1 MIIKKGVQNL
11 FRFTA
16 EQFVYDIDGVKI
28 GGQPGEYP
36 SVLIGSM
43 FYRGHKIVKDPVK
56 GIFDEDA
63 AKALLDQEA
72 ELSAE
77 TGNPRIVDV
86 IGDTVEALTRHAEFV
101 LRHTTTPILL
111 DSVSPAVRAGT
122 LKYFAKDPSVINRI
136 IYNSIE
142 ENYTEEEL
150 AAIKEAGVKTAVIL
164 AFSKKHL
171 KPSKRVELL
180 TGDEKHE
187 GLIAAAK
194 RAGVEQLLIDPGVL
208 DVASNSWTTKA
219 IYDIKEKFGYPGG
232 CAPSNALY
240 LWKKMRSKGTPFF
253 EVAGASVF
261 TYPITQGADFI
272 LYGPMM
278 NAPWVFRAVATTDAM
293 IGYTCKLTGSKIG
306 TAEHPLLKIF

>member
-1 MIIKKGVQNL
+1 M

-16 EQFVYDIDGVKI
+16 EQLVYDINGVKI

-36 SVLIGSM
+36 TVLIGSM
-43 FYRGHKIVKDPVK
+43 FYRGHKIVQDAQK
-56 GIFDEDA
+56 GIFDENA
-63 AKALLDQEA
+63 AKALLEQEA

-86 IGDTVEALTRHAEFV
+86 IGDTVEALTRYAEFV
-101 LRHTTTPILL
+101 FKHTDSPILL
-111 DSVSPAVRAGT
+111 DSVSAEVRTGA
-122 LKYFAKDPSVINRI
+122 LKYFAKDSSVIDRI

-171 KPSKRVELL
+171 KPSKRVDLL
-180 TGDEKHE
+180 AGDDKHE

-194 RAGVEQLLIDPGVL
+194 RAGIEQFLVDPGVL

-219 IYDIKEKFGYPGG
+219 IYDVKEKFGYPGG

-253 EVAGASVF
+253 EVAGAAVF

-278 NAPWVFRAVATTDAM
+278 NAPWVYRAIATTDAM
-293 IGYTCKLTGSKIG
+293 IAYTNKITGTKLG
-306 TAEHPLLKIF
+306 TTEHPLMKIF

>member
-1 MIIKKGVQNL
+1 M

-16 EQFVYDIDGVKI
+16 EQHVYDIDGVKI
-28 GGQPGEYP
+28 GGQPGQYP
-36 SVLIGSM
+36 TVLIGSM
-43 FYRGHKIVKDPVK
+43 FYRGHKIVKDSLK

-101 LRHTTTPILL
+101 LKNTTTPILL
-111 DSVSPAVRAGT
+111 DSVSSEVRTGA
-122 LKYFAKDPSVINRI
+122 LKYFAKDPAVINRI

-142 ENYTEEEL
+142 ENYSEEEL
-150 AAIKEAGVKTAVIL
+150 AAIKDAGVKTAVIL

-180 TGDEKHE
+180 SGDDQHE
-187 GLIAAAK
+187 GLIKAAK
-194 RAGVEQLLIDPGVL
+194 RAGIEQFLIDPGVL

-219 IYDIKEKFGYPGG
+219 IHDVKEQFGYPGG

-261 TYPITQGADFI
+261 TYPITQGGDFI

-278 NAPWVFRAVATTDAM
+278 NAPWVYRAIATTDAM
-293 IGYTCKLTGSKIG
+293 IAYCNKLTGTKLG
-306 TAEHPLLKIF
+306 TQEHPLMKLF

>member
-1 MIIKKGVQNL
+1 M
-11 FRFTA
+11 FRFNA
-16 EQFVYDIDGVKI
+16 DQHVYDINGLKI

-43 FYRGHKIVKDPVK
+43 FYRGHKIVSDSVK
-56 GIFDEDA
+56 GIFDEGA

-86 IGDTVEALTRHAEFV
+86 IGDTVEALVRYSEFV
-101 LRHTTTPILL
+101 LKNTDTPILL
-111 DSVSPAVRAGT
+111 DSVSAQVRTGA
-122 LKYFAKDPSVINRI
+122 LKYFSKDPAVINRI

-150 AAIKEAGVKTAVIL
+150 QAIKESGVKTAVIL

-180 TGDEKHE
+180 AGNEKEE

-194 RAGVEQLLIDPGVL
+194 RAGIEQFLIDPGVL

-219 IYDIKEKFGYPGG
+219 IYDVKEQFGYPGG

-293 IGYTCKLTGSKIG
+293 IAYTNKITGTKLG
-306 TAEHPLLKIF
+306 TPEHPLVKIF

>member
-1 MIIKKGVQNL
+1 M
-11 FRFTA
+11 FRFA
-16 EQFVYDIDGVKI
+16 ADQHVYDINGVKI

-36 SVLIGSM
+36 TVLIGSM
-43 FYRGHKIVKDPVK
+43 FYRGHKIVQDSQK
-56 GIFDEDA
+56 GIFDENA

-86 IGDTVEALTRHAEFV
+86 IGDTVEALVRYSEFV
-101 LRHTTTPILL
+101 FKNTDAPILL
-111 DSVSPAVRAGT
+111 DSVSAEVRTGA
-122 LKYFAKDPSVINRI
+122 LKYFAKDPAVINRI

-150 AAIKEAGVKTAVIL
+150 AAIKESGVKTAVLL

-171 KPSKRVELL
+171 KPSKRVDLL
-180 TGDEKHE
+180 AGDDKHE
-187 GLIAAAK
+187 GLLNVAK
-194 RAGVEQLLIDPGVL
+194 RAGIEQFLIDPGVL

-219 IYDIKEKFGYPGG
+219 IYDVKEKFGLPGG

-261 TYPITQGADFI
+261 TYPITQGGDFI

-278 NAPWVFRAVATTDAM
+278 NAPWVYRAIATTDAM
-293 IGYTCKLTGSKIG
+293 IAYTNKVTGTKLG
-306 TAEHPLLKIF
+306 TTEHPLLKIF

>member
-1 MIIKKGVQNL
+1 V
-11 FRFTA
+11 FRFSA
-16 EQFVYDIDGVKI
+16 EQHVYDINGVKI

-36 SVLIGSM
+36 TVLIGSM
-43 FYRGHKIVKDPVK
+43 FYRGHKIVQDTQK
-56 GIFDEDA
+56 GIFDETA

-77 TGNPRIVDV
+77 TGNPRIIDV
-86 IGDTVEALTRHAEFV
+86 IGDTVEALVKYAEFV
-101 LRHTTTPILL
+101 FKHTDTPILL
-111 DSVSPAVRAGT
+111 DSVSPDVRIGA
-122 LKYFAKDPSVINRI
+122 LKHFANDASAINRI

-150 AAIKEAGVKTAVIL
+150 AAIKEYGVKTAVIL

-180 TGDEKHE
+180 QGDEKHE

-194 RAGVEQLLIDPGVL
+194 RAGIEQFMIDPGVL

-219 IYDIKEKFGYPGG
+219 IYDVKEKFGYPGG

-240 LWKKMRSKGTPFF
+240 LWKKMRSKGSPFF

-261 TYPITQGADFI
+261 TYPITQGGDFI
-272 LYGPMM
+272 LYGPII
-278 NAPWVFRAVATTDAM
+278 NAPWVYRAVATTDAM
-293 IGYTCKLTGSKIG
+293 IAYTNKVTGTKLG
-306 TAEHPLLKIF
+306 TSEHPLLKIF

>member
-1 MIIKKGVQNL
+1 M

-16 EQFVYDIDGVKI
+16 EQFVYDINGVKI

-43 FYRGHKIVKDPVK
+43 FYRGHKIVKDANK
-56 GIFDEDA
+56 GLFDEDA

-72 ELSAE
+72 ELSEE

-86 IGDTVEALTRHAEFV
+86 IGDTEEALIRHAEFV
-101 LRHTTTPILL
+101 LKNTTTPILL
-111 DSVSPAVRAGT
+111 DSVSSVVRAGA
-122 LKYFAKDPSVINRI
+122 LKHFANDASAINRI

-150 AAIKEAGVKTAVIL
+150 AAIKDAGVKTAVIL

-171 KPSKRVELL
+171 KPAKRVELL
-180 TGDEKHE
+180 TGDDKHE

-194 RAGVEQLLIDPGVL
+194 RAGIEQFLIDPGVL

-261 TYPITQGADFI
+261 TYPITQGGDFI

-293 IGYTCKLTGSKIG
+293 MAYTNKLTGTKLG
-306 TAEHPLLKIF
+306 TTEHPLLKLF

>member
-1 MIIKKGVQNL
+1 M
-11 FRFTA
+11 FRFTT
-16 EQFVYDIDGVKI
+16 EQHVYDINGVKI

-36 SVLIGSM
+36 TVLIGSM
-43 FYRGHKIVKDPVK
+43 FYRGHKIVKDPQK

-63 AKALLDQEA
+63 AKSLLDQEA

-86 IGDTVEALTRHAEFV
+86 IGDSIEALTRHAEFV
-101 LRHTTTPILL
+101 LKHTDCPILL
-111 DSVSPAVRAGT
+111 DSVSPEIRIGA
-122 LKYFAKDPSVINRI
+122 LKNFAKDPSVINRI

-171 KPSKRVELL
+171 KPSKRLELL
-180 TGDEKHE
+180 TGDDKHE

-194 RAGVEQLLIDPGVL
+194 RAGIEQFLIDPGVL

-219 IYDIKEKFGYPGG
+219 IYDVKEKFGYPGG

-240 LWKKMRSKGTPFF
+240 LWKKMRSKGTPYF

-261 TYPITQGADFI
+261 TYPITQGGDFI
-272 LYGPMM
+272 LYGPIA
-278 NAPWVFRAVATTDAM
+278 NAPWVYRAVATTDAM
-293 IGYTCKLTGSKIG
+293 IAYANKVVGTKLG
-306 TAEHPLLKIF
+306 TTEHPLLKIF

>member
-1 MIIKKGVQNL
+1 M

-16 EQFVYDIDGVKI
+16 DQFVYDINGVKI

-43 FYRGHKIVKDPVK
+43 FYRGHKIVQDPVK

-86 IGDTVEALTRHAEFV
+86 IGDTVEALVRHAEFV
-101 LRHTTTPILL
+101 LKHTDSPILL
-111 DSVSPAVRAGT
+111 DSVSPEVRAGA
-122 LKYFAKDPSVINRI
+122 LRYFANDSSAINRI

-171 KPSKRVELL
+171 KPAKRVELL
-180 TGDEKHE
+180 KGDDKHE

-194 RAGVEQLLIDPGVL
+194 RAGIEQFLIDPGVL

-219 IYDIKEKFGYPGG
+219 IYDIKEQYGYPGG

-253 EVAGASVF
+253 EAAGAAVF

-293 IGYTCKLTGSKIG
+293 IGYTSKLTGTKLG
-306 TAEHPLLKIF
+306 TVEHPLLKIF